1 MNRLFLFLTV
11 AMLMLSPTESAAK
24 RLVAN
29 PIRTKDILEGMS
41 AAQCLQNGGT
51 LKNVSKRICIKQ
63 QRCHLQI
70 STDGQTRDICIGEN

>member
-1 MNRLFLFLTV
+1 MNRSFLFLTV
-11 AMLMLSPTESAAK
+11 TMLVLSPLESAAK
-24 RLVAN
+24 RLVTN
-29 PIRTKDILEGMS
+29 PIGASDIVNGMS